1 MENHSDAFSRS
12 LGRIEGRLELILSRV
27 DTQARDQAE
36 IKKTVDSLSGRVA
49 RVEQK
54 LWYWSGAL
62 VVIGVLLTTFKAKL
76 VALLGL

>member
-1 MENHSDAFSRS
+1 MEQHTDAFSRS

-36 IKKTVDSLSGRVA
+36 MKDKVSKLTDRVSK
-49 RVEQK
+49 VEQK

-62 VVIGVLLTTFKAKL
+62 LVIGAIFTTMKAKIM
-76 VALLGL
+76 AILGV